1 MNKHLSVLIFMQV
14 IKWQKIGL
22 ETFTIAKPGK
32 IADLLFFK
40 ASFLFV
46 SGALVQ
52 RNKAQGSR
60 EDSNRTLW

>member
-1 MNKHLSVLIFMQV
+1 M
-14 IKWQKIGL
+14 
-22 ETFTIAKPGK
+22 AKDWARDFYNSK
-32 IADLLFFK
+32 AWEDCRDLLFFK